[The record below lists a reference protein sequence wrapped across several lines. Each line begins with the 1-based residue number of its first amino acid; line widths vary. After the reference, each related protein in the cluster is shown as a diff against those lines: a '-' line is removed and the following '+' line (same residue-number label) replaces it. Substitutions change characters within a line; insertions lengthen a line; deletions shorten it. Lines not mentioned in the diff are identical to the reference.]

1 MQTVI
6 CYGDSNTWGY
16 DPETK
21 DRFRP
26 DVRWMGVLADKLGDR
41 FKVTEEGLN
50 RKTIVWDDPVEG
62 HKNGMS
68 YLTPCL
74 LTHKPLDLVTLM
86 LGTNYLKARFAVPA
100 ADIARSTGRLC
111 EIVMKSDVGLHGR
124 HPKIL
129 LLASPPLGRL
139 TEFADTF
146 QGGREKSKHLG
157 ETYEIVAAERG
168 VDFLDVA
175 TVLHTS
181 DIDGIHFDAD
191 GHHHLGVAVAN
202 RVMQALH

>member
-1 MQTVI
+1 MQTVL

-26 DVRWMGVLADKLGDR
+26 DVRWTGALADKLSER
-41 FKVTEEGLN
+41 FKVIEEELN
-50 RKTIVWDDPVEG
+50 GRTTVWGDLVEG
-62 HKNGMS
+62 HKNGIS

-74 LTHKPLDLVTLM
+74 LTHKPLDMVTLM
-86 LGTNYLKARFAVPA
+86 LGTNDLKACFAVPA

-111 EIVMKSDVGLHGR
+111 EIVMKSDVGLHGC
-124 HPKIL
+124 HPKML
-129 LLASPPLGRL
+129 LLTPPPLGRL

-146 QGGREKSKHLG
+146 QGDLEKSKHLG
-157 ETYEIVAAERG
+157 ETYKIVAAEQG
-168 VDFLDVA
+168 VDFLGVA
-175 TVLHTS
+175 TIPHTS
-181 DIDGIHFDAD
+181 DIEGVHFDAD
-191 GHHHLGVAVAN
+191 SHHHLGVAVAT